1 MTEINL
7 AAGCCAGVPSNIGQ
21 KIELDMPKKRLI
33 IDFLFLDLSVCTR

>member
-7 AAGCCAGVPSNIGQ
+7 AAGCCVGVPSNIG
-21 KIELDMPKKRLI
+21 KIIELNTPKKQLI